1 MSSTLDAQ
9 KILKKLLEIEKSHG
23 RVLSSN
29 ISPRTL
35 DLDILLFGELTVNEP
50 GLVIPHRRITERAFV
65 LVPLAEIRPN
75 LTHPSWTLTVTE
87 LLESLTYTD
96 KVEKIPCSKPYLG

>member
-1 MSSTLDAQ
+1 MFHNTAGLPAFVD
-9 KILKKLLEIEKSHG
+9 
-23 RVLSSN
+23 V
-29 ISPRTL
+29 
-35 DLDILLFGELTVNEP
+35 
-50 GLVIPHRRITERAFV
+50 GLVIPHPRITERAFV